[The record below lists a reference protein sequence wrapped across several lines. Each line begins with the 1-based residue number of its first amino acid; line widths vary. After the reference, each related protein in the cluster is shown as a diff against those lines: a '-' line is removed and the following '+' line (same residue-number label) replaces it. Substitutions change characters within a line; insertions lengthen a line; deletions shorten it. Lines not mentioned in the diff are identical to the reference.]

1 MNKNKLSREELTDAL
16 LREIKGDF
24 AADGDSKEIA
34 LAAYDMFNI
43 QSGHNRPM
51 MTLPMGAECEMD
63 THNKTIRFKV
73 ER

>member
-34 LAAYDMFNI
+34 LAAYDMEVL
-43 QSGHNRPM
+43 Q
-51 MTLPMGAECEMD
+51 
-63 THNKTIRFKV
+63 
-73 ER
+73 